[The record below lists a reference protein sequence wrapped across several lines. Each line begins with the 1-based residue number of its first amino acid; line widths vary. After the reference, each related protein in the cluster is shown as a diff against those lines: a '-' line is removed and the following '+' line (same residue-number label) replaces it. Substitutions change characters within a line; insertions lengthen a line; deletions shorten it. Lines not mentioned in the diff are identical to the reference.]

1 LTTGDSARASVGK
14 VLELDGPEAAVDLD
28 VAASIRA
35 GARGFRL
42 RDAVRLSAD
51 EPRETLAFVR
61 LLRDA
66 ASFGVPVA
74 WHGIVDE
81 GLDARLLIHLAP
93 PGPVPEEHTS
103 VSLAEWRHFHQPG
116 LCYYRLGPGFVFI
129 KDVRWEGQHAARYR
143 FELDG
148 IERIMAELE
157 TVVDAATLDDDAR
170 GALEDLKGEHLALR
184 LGGLA
189 TLLPY
194 RMRRWPVPA
203 LEI

>member
-1 LTTGDSARASVGK
+1 MTTGDSASASVGK
-14 VLELDGPEAAVDLD
+14 VLELGGPEAAVGYD
-28 VAASIRA
+28 VAAAIDG

-42 RDAVRLSAD
+42 RDAVRLSGD
-51 EPRETLAFVR
+51 EPRATLAFVR

-74 WHGIVDE
+74 WHGIIDE

-93 PGPVPEEHTS
+93 PGPVPGEQTS
-103 VSLAEWRHFHQPG
+103 VNLAEWRHFHQPG
-116 LCYYRLGPGFVFI
+116 LCYYRLGPGFAFI
-129 KDVRWEGQHAARYR
+129 KDVRWEGEHAARYR
-143 FELDG
+143 FELEG
-148 IERIMAELE
+148 IERIVAELE
-157 TVVDAATLDDDAR
+157 TVADSATLADDAK
-170 GALEDLKGEHLALR
+170 GALEDLTTEHLALQ

>member
-1 LTTGDSARASVGK
+1 LTTGGSARAAVGK
-14 VLELDGPEAAVDLD
+14 VLELGGPEAAVGLD
-28 VAASIRA
+28 VADSIGAGVRA
-35 GARGFRL
+35 FRFL
-42 RDAVRLSAD
+42 DPARLSVNK
-51 EPRETLAFVR
+51 PHETLAFVR

-74 WHGIVDE
+74 WQGVVEEGIDPRV
-81 GLDARLLIHLAP
+81 LIHLAP
-93 PGPVPEEHTS
+93 PAPMAGENTS
-103 VSLAEWRHFHQPG
+103 VNVAEWRHFYQPG
-116 LCYYRLGPGFVFI
+116 LCYYRLGPGFIFI
-129 KDVRWEGQHAARYR
+129 KDVRWEGEHAARYR

-148 IERIMAELE
+148 IERIIDQLE
-157 TVVDAATLDDDAR
+157 TVVDTTTLDDAAR
-170 GALEDLKGEHLALR
+170 GALEDLTTEHLALR